1 MNRHVLWQTAC
12 EVGPAGPI
20 GHRPGRSDDEE
31 RKVGPEE
38 DPPQESGPS
47 EEDTGS
53 PGDKAGRGP
62 SPPEERAEDHPEV
75 SASPQPSEEAG
86 DQPSQPASGGSVRFQ
101 DPATTRPRPPTV
113 GETRAR
119 EKAERKR
126 KELEKAR
133 VEAEL
138 KRYQR
143 NQRLKG
149 GAAIVGV
156 VGVVAALG
164 YWALSPRTVTAQCV
178 QEDATGGPIV
188 VPDNYC
194 TGHTGDSSGLFI
206 YSGHQYRYYY
216 GSSGGVGA
224 RPSGGTTIAPKGTTV
239 KTSSGTTIQR
249 GGLGSKFSG
258 SGGG

>member
-1 MNRHVLWQTAC
+1 M
-12 EVGPAGPI
+12 G
-20 GHRPGRSDDEE
+20 SEE
-31 RKVGPEE
+31 F
-38 DPPQESGPS
+38 PPQGSGPS
-47 EEDTGS
+47 GEDTGS
-53 PGDKAGRGP
+53 PGDEQSRQPGQP
-62 SPPEERAEDHPEV
+62 SP
-75 SASPQPSEEAG
+75 
-86 DQPSQPASGGSVRFQ
+86 GGSMRFQ
-101 DPATTRPRPPTV
+101 DPATARPRPPTV

-126 KELEKAR
+126 REIEKAR

-138 KRYQR
+138 KRHQR

-149 GAAIVGV
+149 GAAAVGV

-178 QEDATGGPIV
+178 QEDTAGGPIV
-188 VPDNYC
+188 VPDSYC
-194 TGHTGDSSGLFI
+194 TGHTGNSSGLFI

-216 GSSGGVGA
+216 GSSGTVGA
-224 RPSGGTTIAPKGTTV
+224 RPVGGTTIKPKDTTV
-239 KTSSGTTIQR
+239 KTSSGSTIER